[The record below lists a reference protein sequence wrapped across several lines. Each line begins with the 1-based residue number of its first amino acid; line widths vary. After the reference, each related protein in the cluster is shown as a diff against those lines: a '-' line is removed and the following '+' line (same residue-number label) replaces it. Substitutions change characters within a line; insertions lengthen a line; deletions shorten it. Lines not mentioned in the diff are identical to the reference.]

1 MAVRRWLIAGL
12 AALVMTMAAGI
23 AAACSEVANA
33 GTLRAQ
39 LLAEVN
45 AQRARAGLAALA
57 RDQRLEQAAWV
68 VACDNARRN
77 RLDHTTADGSSMASR
92 VRAAGYRW
100 RLLNENI
107 AMQRGTPA
115 QVVAMWMRSPGHR
128 RNIEARGTRHFGA
141 AVARSASGQLF
152 WAMVSAQPR

>member
-1 MAVRRWLIAGL
+1 MTLRSTLTAWLVVLLVTLGAG
-12 AALVMTMAAGI
+12 M
-23 AAACSEVANA
+23 AAACSEVSNA
-33 GTLRAQ
+33 ASLRAQ

-45 AQRARAGLAALA
+45 AQRTRAGLAALT
-57 RDQRLEQAAWV
+57 RDARLEQAAWV

-77 RLDHTTADGSSMASR
+77 RLNHTTADGSSMASR

-100 RLLNENI
+100 RALNENI
-107 AMQRGTPA
+107 AMQRGNPG
-115 QVVAMWMRSPGHR
+115 QVVAMWMRSPPHR

>member
-1 MAVRRWLIAGL
+1 MTVRRWVVAGL
-12 AALVMTMAAGI
+12 AALAMTMAAGL
-23 AAACSEVANA
+23 AAACTEVANA

-39 LLAEVN
+39 LLAQVN
-45 AQRARAGLAALA
+45 AQRARAGLGALS
-57 RDQRLEQAAWV
+57 RDQRLERAAWV

-77 RLDHTTADGSSMASR
+77 RLDHTTADGRTMAGR
-92 VRAAGYRW
+92 VRAQGYRW
-100 RLLNENI
+100 RHLNENI

-115 QVVAMWMRSPGHR
+115 QVVAMWMRSAPHR

-141 AVARSASGQLF
+141 AVARGASGQLF